1 MNLLQRLGLLIII
14 GIVLATAIN
23 HFTRPQAP
31 SDAGHSASQAQ

>member
-1 MNLLQRLGLLIII
+1 MNLLQRLGLLIIL

-31 SDAGHSASQAQ
+31 AGSAQNASQAQ